1 MAMRDTASMETIQI
15 LVPSDLA
22 QRLQPYQ
29 GNLSRILEWGLRHV
43 EGKIETEANA
53 ITTPEAM
60 ALQKRVIAAL
70 RRTGIAGPD
79 PKEMRQYLSGREN
92 QRWKPIQAGGKPAS
106 EMIVEERDSRL
117 SEQDRIL
124 KKARQ
129 K

>member
-1 MAMRDTASMETIQI
+1 METIQI
-15 LVPSDLA
+15 LVPSELA

-29 GNLSRILEWGLRHV
+29 DDLPRVLEWGLRYV
-43 EGKIETEANA
+43 EGEIETEANA
-53 ITTPEAM
+53 IPTPEAM

-70 RRTGIAGPD
+70 QQTGVTGPD
-79 PKEMRQYLSGREN
+79 LDEMAQYLSGSEN
-92 QRWKPIQAGGKPAS
+92 QRWRPIQAGGKPAS

-129 K
+129 R